1 MYEGQET
8 FGIGKVE
15 VSSEDMINV
24 WTRSIF
30 TFISFLNQVS
40 PTGKN
45 TSFVGKQISA
55 FVQSVKVYNQ
65 LQISIIIVWLTKTL
79 LRLAVFGFCLNV

>member
-40 PTGKN
+40 PTGKS